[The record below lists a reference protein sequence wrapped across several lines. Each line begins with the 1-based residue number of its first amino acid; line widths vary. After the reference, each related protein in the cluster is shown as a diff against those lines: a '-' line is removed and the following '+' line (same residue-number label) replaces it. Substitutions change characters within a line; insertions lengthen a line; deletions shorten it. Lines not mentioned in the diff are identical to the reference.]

1 MKKIV
6 VAMVCFMM
14 VASSANAGWFSKKKT
29 AKPAPASAIATEDQ
43 TKSVA
48 EPAVRLFN
56 ARKIGNIYLG
66 MTRAQV
72 EETLGDSVR
81 VGYRDIRDSGARQ
94 EILMKNPYRA
104 ETLRGL
110 GEAYE
115 VLFYVTDI
123 KNPDGAITD
132 DELTPVVFNDGLL
145 AGKDWKFYD
154 QLKTRLQGQG

>member
-6 VAMVCFMM
+6 VATMCLMAVCPP
-14 VASSANAGWFSKKKT
+14 ADAGWFSKKKT
-29 AKPAPASAIATEDQ
+29 VKPKPVPAIAMEDQ
-43 TKSVA
+43 TRPVI
-48 EPAVRLFN
+48 EPTARLFN

-66 MTRAQV
+66 MTRVQV
-72 EETLGDSVR
+72 EEALGDSVR
-81 VGYRDIRDSGARQ
+81 IGYRDIREGGAHQ
-94 EILMKNPYRA
+94 EILIKNPYRA

-132 DELTPVVFNDGLL
+132 DELTPVVFDNGLL
-145 AGKDWKFYD
+145 AGKDWKFYEH
-154 QLKTRLQGQG
+154 LKTRLQGQG

>member
-1 MKKIV
+1 MLIG
-6 VAMVCFMM
+6 
-14 VASSANAGWFSKKKT
+14 SSANAGWFSKKKKT
-29 AKPAPASAIATEDQ
+29 AQPVPVSEIAVEDKTKSAEAPA
-43 TKSVA
+43 
-48 EPAVRLFN
+48 RLFN
-56 ARKIGNIYLG
+56 ARKIGNIYPG

-81 VGYRDIRDSGARQ
+81 IGYRDIRDSGAHQ

-132 DELTPVVFNDGLL
+132 DELTPVVFDNGVL
-145 AGKDWKFYD
+145 AGKDWKFYE